1 MHGGENVL
9 DLNKCLHCAAGA
21 EEQSHVEQQ
30 TQNKEEEQILNQ
42 REKAGSHPPEH
53 ELIQKEEKEKQR
65 DQDKCQSTEQE
76 LFKIAAERQI
86 CPEQHIRREA
96 EQGLLEEQQLRMKME
111 LRVQQVQE
119 EAELK
124 RQELEEQV
132 RVQEQALQNAEAAF
146 KVAMQRK
153 SNEVKEVEAELES
166 FMRTKNEEV
175 GRLKSQLKSACDE
188 NKKLTFQLQKMQ
200 APGLETT
207 KSIRGGG
214 ARIITVKRKID
225 NPGGVGGEEGNDVQ
239 KVVYPSSRKREAT
252 TSNQDEVVKL
262 KKVKGYRGTCDEN
275 ENLDISGEVEDED
288 VVEVEEDQQQP
299 GKVERSKIV
308 MCKKCKDALPTKE
321 SLKLHTCGN
330 ISSVGNMSSR
340 RK

>member
-1 MHGGENVL
+1 M
-9 DLNKCLHCAAGA
+9 
-21 EEQSHVEQQ
+21 
-30 TQNKEEEQILNQ
+30 
-42 REKAGSHPPEH
+42 
-53 ELIQKEEKEKQR
+53 
-65 DQDKCQSTEQE
+65 
-76 LFKIAAERQI
+76 FKIAAERQI

-111 LRVQQVQE
+111 HRVQQVQE

-188 NKKLTFQLQKMQ
+188 NKKLTFQLQKLQ
-200 APGLETT
+200 APGLETS

-214 ARIITVKRKID
+214 ARILTVKRKMD
-225 NPGGVGGEEGNDVQ
+225 NPGGVGGEEGNGVN
-239 KVVYPSSRKREAT
+239 
-252 TSNQDEVVKL
+252 TSL
-262 KKVKGYRGTCDEN
+262 
-275 ENLDISGEVEDED
+275 
-288 VVEVEEDQQQP
+288 
-299 GKVERSKIV
+299 
-308 MCKKCKDALPTKE
+308 
-321 SLKLHTCGN
+321 
-330 ISSVGNMSSR
+330 
-340 RK
+340 